1 MDLKRLITRL
11 AFKIEPNP
19 AGGFIART
27 TDPTVPPLEAPTRE
41 ELQEKI
47 RQNMLNLI
55 SEETGAKLPADGK
68 HLQFHIEHKPG
79 GGFTI
84 HSADPNAPVMEVADL
99 KQFEAQFLGKYSHLL
114 GDKFLLP
121 TLAKAFA
128 AQAGAGSMEI
138 VVDTKTSSHTTS
150 GPKAFAFGAPNSFS
164 VSQRA
169 STEMPKFSDAS
180 PTPTNLSG
188 SIANNPITPESTNTW
203 NIFCFILLAIVAALV
218 YTFLH
223 YR

>member
-1 MDLKRLITRL
+1 MDLKHLIMRL
-11 AFKIEPNP
+11 AYKIEPNP

-47 RQNMLNLI
+47 REDMLNLL
-55 SEETGAKLPADGK
+55 SAETGANLPAGGK
-68 HLQFHIEHKPG
+68 HLQFHVEHKPG

-99 KQFEAQFLGKYSHLL
+99 KDLESQFLGKYSSLL
-114 GDKFLLP
+114 GNKLLIP
-121 TLAKAFA
+121 LLAKALA
-128 AQAGAGSMEI
+128 AQAGAGTMEI
-138 VVDTKTSSHTTS
+138 VVDSKTSSHKTFGT
-150 GPKAFAFGAPNSFS
+150 KAIAFGAPTSLS

-169 STEMPKFSDAS
+169 STEVPKFSDAS
-180 PTPTNLSG
+180 LTPTNLSG

-203 NIFCFILLAIVAALV
+203 KIFCFILLAIVAALV
-218 YTFLH
+218 YAFLH